1 MKTRTSEDVLA
12 GAARLVCDAD
22 SLKWWVE
29 ELLSNILPNAAVLCG
44 QSIPHSGGYA
54 AIQTWSFGLPPG
66 YQAAIVCVGNNVR
79 SPILTRLIRSGDPE
93 FFDSERDWGVDIDP
107 SWRAS
112 FRRAGWY
119 NVLGLSHMR
128 IWRARGTGA
137 CSPRRPSTTWERRLS
152 PNGKRC
158 SSV

>member
-1 MKTRTSEDVLA
+1 MRTRTSKDVLA
-12 GAARLVCDAD
+12 GAARLVSDAD
-22 SLKWWVE
+22 GLRWWVE

-112 FRRAGWY
+112 FRRAGDPA
-119 NVLGLSHMR
+119 
-128 IWRARGTGA
+128 RAGA
-137 CSPRRPSTTWERRLS
+137 
-152 PNGKRC
+152 
-158 SSV
+158 